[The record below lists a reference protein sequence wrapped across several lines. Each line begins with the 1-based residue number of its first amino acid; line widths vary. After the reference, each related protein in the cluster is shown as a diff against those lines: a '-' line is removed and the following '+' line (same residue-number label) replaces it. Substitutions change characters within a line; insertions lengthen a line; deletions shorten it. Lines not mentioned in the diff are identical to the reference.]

1 MKALMIKG
9 VNTLEV
15 TDVPEPTISPKEV
28 LARVKYVGI
37 CETDRELLWGQHP
50 ATKHLIREKKEI
62 SLIPGHEWSGEVIR
76 VGNDCKNVKIGDRI
90 VAETSIPCDNC
101 YYCKSGR
108 PNLCASLQEVGID
121 RNGAMAEYISVPE
134 KIVHKIPDN
143 LAFREATLIEPT
155 AVAVHAVNRALE
167 GIDKMDSLAEKSAI
181 IFGDGPIGLLTF
193 IAAKEMLKLHKLSI
207 VGKNHEKLNVAK
219 ELGCDLCINTYGDLG
234 GAAIYRIKQLL
245 KPITPDIVFEAV
257 GNKEVINETV
267 GVVGKGGTVVFIGLT
282 NTSPIDMEKVVFKEL
297 TLKGSIS
304 SPHVWD
310 KAIEIL
316 ISKRRRVTKLITD
329 ELTLEGAVE
338 FLKNKKE
345 DTIKAVI
352 NISD

>member
-9 VNTLEV
+9 INTLEV

-37 CETDRELLWGQHP
+37 CETDRELLWGRHP
-50 ATKHLIREKKEI
+50 ATKHLLKEQKSI
-62 SLIPGHEWSGEVIR
+62 SLIPGHEWSGEVVR
-76 VGNDCKNVKIGDRI
+76 VGNDCKNIKIGDRI

-101 YYCKSGR
+101 YYCKLGC
-108 PNLCASLQEVGID
+108 PNLCDNLQEVGID

-143 LAFREATLIEPT
+143 FAFQEATLVEPT

-167 GIDKMDSLAEKSAI
+167 GIDDMDSLAKKSVV

-193 IAAKEMLKLHKLSI
+193 IAARAMLKLHKLSI
-207 VGKNHEKLNVAK
+207 VGKNIKKLNVAK
-219 ELGCDLCINTYGDLG
+219 ELGCDLRINSYG
-234 GAAIYRIKQLL
+234 GAGEAIIYKINEQLNR
-245 KPITPDIVFEAV
+245 ITPDIVFEAV

-267 GVVGKGGTVVFIGLT
+267 GVVGKGGTVVFTGLT

-304 SPHVWD
+304 SPHAWD

-316 ISKRRRVTKLITD
+316 IGNRKSITKLITD